1 MISTMRNKVDFFLIA
16 LAFLLIASPAWTQS
30 PSPFVAVTPQTQ
42 VLLGPAI
49 TRFSKDEI
57 KMDWKDLWEIDEQE
71 VATKR
76 EFLLKDDAAPVSR
89 DQYILLMNQAIEGG
103 GVPIMT
109 SFQLVKVIPQLDGFL
124 VSACVAAKRE
134 SFHFKGIVE
143 VTAHLRDGK
152 VTFGSWSYKYSMPHS
167 CKQKDDT
174 E

>member
-1 MISTMRNKVDFFLIA
+1 MIATMRDKTGFFLIA
-16 LAFLLIASPAWTQS
+16 LALLMIAPPVRTQA
-30 PSPFVAVTPQTQ
+30 PSPFATVDPHVR
-42 VLLGPAI
+42 VLLEPAI

-57 KMDWKDLWEIDEQE
+57 KMDWKDLWEIDEQD
-71 VATKR
+71 VARKR
-76 EFLLKDDAAPVSR
+76 DFLLKDDAAPVNR
-89 DQYILLMNQAIEGG
+89 DQYLLLMNQALEGG
-103 GVPIMT
+103 GVPVMT
-109 SFQLVKVIPQLDGFL
+109 SFQLIKVAPQSDGFL

-143 VTAHLRDGK
+143 ILAHLRDGK